1 MRDVVLSEAARQV
14 MDYYFESYQGSF
26 YNNDMQKR
34 ALNYS
39 KVIKHLAYI
48 DLFFDDIYIKNGK
61 KYIDIEDVCTVEFL
75 TKNNQT
81 EVLVENIYFT
91 SK

>member
-81 EVLVENIYFT
+81 EVLVENIYF
-91 SK
+91 KN